1 VDSPVSPRALAAH
14 DSARVAWEAGDY
26 IDALSRWDRLLSS
39 DESAPLHRDIALTT
53 GEWHPATELSAD
65 GRSPQ
70 WSRDG
75 RMLAFTSSIG
85 DTPQSFVL
93 DVSGAAPREIAVTD
107 GSSVVFGADGRTI
120 YLIRT
125 AESAAVRAAR
135 EQLAAATDVTARR
148 RAIAEVSLAEREASS
163 LVARD
168 LTNGRERTVA
178 LPDGLVPMDLM
189 PASDAGVHVL
199 AAEPQ
204 SPQQN
209 RLLRI
214 TGEDVR
220 RLSDSGGLVAS
231 PESAPGVTA
240 WMVGR
245 ATRSFGA
252 PGEMTA
258 SEPSLVL
265 LHEDGRRST
274 RPARE
279 FALSADGSTLAW
291 YAVEDGANVLRV
303 IGLAD
308 DTSSITVLRTE
319 SRLSAPALSP
329 DGRSLAFQS
338 MPREDWELYVWNR
351 DDTEPRRVTREV
363 QHDLFPRFL
372 ADGRLLAVI
381 GEARHRR
388 S

>member
-1 VDSPVSPRALAAH
+1 
-14 DSARVAWEAGDY
+14 
-26 IDALSRWDRLLSS
+26 
-39 DESAPLHRDIALTT
+39 
-53 GEWHPATELSAD
+53 
-65 GRSPQ
+65 
-70 WSRDG
+70 
-75 RMLAFTSSIG
+75 
-85 DTPQSFVL
+85 
-93 DVSGAAPREIAVTD
+93 
-107 GSSVVFGADGRTI
+107 
-120 YLIRT
+120 
-125 AESAAVRAAR
+125 
-135 EQLAAATDVTARR
+135 
-148 RAIAEVSLAEREASS
+148 AEREASS

-168 LTNGRERTVA
+168 LTNGRERSVA

-189 PASDAGVHVL
+189 PAWDAGVHVL

-319 SRLSAPALSP
+319 SRLSAP
-329 DGRSLAFQS
+329 
-338 MPREDWELYVWNR
+338 
-351 DDTEPRRVTREV
+351 
-363 QHDLFPRFL
+363 
-372 ADGRLLAVI
+372 
-381 GEARHRR
+381 
-388 S
+388 